1 LPIAE
6 ALNTLGIVRQS
17 EDRYDEAAALLNRS
31 LAIRERLAGKQS
43 MEVASNLHNLG
54 LVELNRGDNLSKAI
68 EYFERSLA
76 IKTKL
81 MGDHNPDVEIT
92 QGDLG
97 KALRAAKQRDRA
109 VEILRSNLALARD
122 LYGDESELVAGNHNE
137 LGYTFHDMGRFA
149 EAAQEYRAAMKIR
162 QKLGADKG
170 ASFAIP
176 LNNLASAYE
185 DMGDFAAAEPMFRH
199 SLELRMGGQDAGS
212 PLIAN
217 GEYNLARLLVKLGER
232 KAAAELAGR
241 SLAIYRKR
249 FGESHRN
256 VIKVELLEVERML
269 DEREFDKATL
279 LLAKVQ
285 ASPAD
290 IGDAVVARRE
300 ALAARIASVRGD
312 KKAALQA
319 GEAAWIAIRKAWG
332 EHHPLTLEY
341 GLIYSQQLRGAGQA
355 QRANQILQSVKDLA
369 GAFLETSPVRL
380 QLAHAL
386 QESGH

>member
-217 GEYNLARLLVKLGER
+217 GEYNLARLLAKLARIIHEPGSR
-232 KAAAELAGR
+232 PGIWPLRGKHVPAR
-241 SLAIYRKR
+241 SAV
-249 FGESHRN
+249 GHES
-256 VIKVELLEVERML
+256 
-269 DEREFDKATL
+269 T
-279 LLAKVQ
+279 
-285 ASPAD
+285 SAD
-290 IGDAVVARRE
+290 AARRLSSTLMCSE
-300 ALAARIASVRGD
+300 PRQIQFAGVRGPGD
-312 KKAALQA
+312 IAKSNTSCLCAVPERAMQA
-319 GEAAWIAIRKAWG
+319 RRRSIVRSDATRRRMG
-332 EHHPLTLEY
+332 HPSADATR
-341 GLIYSQQLRGAGQA
+341 SGAPRFRPTR
-355 QRANQILQSVKDLA
+355 RA
-369 GAFLETSPVRL
+369 
-380 QLAHAL
+380 
-386 QESGH
+386 